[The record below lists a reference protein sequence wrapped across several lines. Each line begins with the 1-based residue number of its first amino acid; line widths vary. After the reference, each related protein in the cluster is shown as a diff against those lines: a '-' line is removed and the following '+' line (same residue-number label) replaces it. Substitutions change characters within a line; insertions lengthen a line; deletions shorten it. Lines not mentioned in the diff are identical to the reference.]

1 MKPLCVFVLALSLFG
16 LSACVPAPQNSQVV
30 QPKYL
35 FDLGYGLQDRM
46 IGLLEGNASEVE
58 LYMREGIFHILDPAL
73 KRITRTSSYGDML
86 SSLYDPEAAPAPS
99 FDPAKYGENLEAEK
113 DTAIVSGRYAVQT
126 RFSHPSRIGVDSAQR
141 IFIADRIEND
151 EAIVFDPLTGSYS
164 DWIVRRFGENGKE
177 LQYLGR
183 EGALGSAFPR
193 ILNIDCLGDDSVV
206 VVSASASLYT
216 VYRFS
221 SDAKLLSSVRIDTD
235 SLPIP
240 LELVDS
246 QDGSGSAEGIHAD
259 MENLLPMKT
268 ASGFSVILK
277 LNYYRETTDSATLI
291 DTGLENAGS
300 WIFSMDGTTG
310 LQNFGFQIEPS
321 ENSGQEWEIL
331 GVTNEHFLLSSRKK
345 VLRNDTGEGIPARS
359 EADDSR
365 ALRLVDSSG
374 KVLSSC
380 EIRVPDEEGLLRS
393 LRVSS
398 SGQLYGILLGR
409 DEAKLLWWELPF

>member
-1 MKPLCVFVLALSLFG
+1 
-16 LSACVPAPQNSQVV
+16 
-30 QPKYL
+30 
-35 FDLGYGLQDRM
+35 M

-99 FDPAKYGENLEAEK
+99 FDLPKYGENLEAEA
-113 DTAIVSGRYAVQT
+113 DAAMGSGRYAVQT
-126 RFSHPSRIGVDSAQR
+126 RFFHPSRIGVDSAQR
-141 IFIADRIEND
+141 ILVADRIEND

-193 ILNIDCLGDDSVV
+193 ILNVDCLGDDSIV

-221 SDAKLLSSVRIDTD
+221 SDAKLISSVRIDAD

-246 QDGSGSAEGIHAD
+246 HESSGSAEGIHAD
-259 MENLLPMKT
+259 MENLMPMKT

-277 LNYYRETTDSATLI
+277 LNYYRETIDSATMI

-300 WIFSMDGTTG
+300 WIFSMDGITG
-310 LQNFGFQIEPS
+310 LQNFGFQLEPS
-321 ENSGQEWEIL
+321 ENAGQEWEL
-331 GVTNEHFLLSSRKK
+331 VGVKNENFLLSSRKM
-345 VLRNDTGEGIPARS
+345 VLRNDTGEAISGRS
-359 EADDSR
+359 EVGGSR
-365 ALRLVDSSG
+365 VLRLVDSSG
-374 KVLSSC
+374 KALSSC
-380 EIRVPDEEGLLRS
+380 EIRIPDEEGLLRS

-398 SGQLYGILLGR
+398 SGQLYGIILGM
-409 DEAKLLWWELPF
+409 DEAKVLWWELPF